1 MPIRVAL
8 ASSISAQG
16 AARALQRRFGRKHD
30 RAWGYSCEFDAKG
43 APTMEVV
50 REGDVVDSSCV
61 PCVFELSDRDLRAR
75 ARALANPR
83 S

>member
-1 MPIRVAL
+1 
-8 ASSISAQG
+8 
-16 AARALQRRFGRKHD
+16 
-30 RAWGYSCEFDAKG
+30 
-43 APTMEVV
+43 MEVV